1 MSIYITTNEKND
13 GQTARPPTARL
24 CGTAE
29 HSGVAKEKAR
39 EGRKVRSPPATGRE
53 KRSRAV
59 ALAAQPAV
67 AENRE
72 SWLQKTA
79 SRFKTNSPADR
90 AAAKARAVRGARGAA
105 GDGGGGAAGAG
116 AGPVQA

>member
-39 EGRKVRSPPATGRE
+39 EGRKVRSPPATDRE

-79 SRFKTNSPADR
+79 SRFKTNSPADLQIYSR
-90 AAAKARAVRGARGAA
+90 NSKSELCALLKSTIHNQIIV
-105 GDGGGGAAGAG
+105 
-116 AGPVQA
+116 